1 MEKATAIYKNIGYET
16 MQYLH
21 ESFVNSVL
29 YDINEKGCYQKLEL
43 DNGCSIRFTKWRGG
57 VMPFYI
63 ILFNPKGKYIFELDL
78 SMIIYNNEIYEWH
91 LKPPQNKTTLNV
103 VSKEMNGVIK
113 LPKEY
118 INHVKNLK
126 KIISSGTNTPKN
138 GFYFLSNA
146 SWDSLTI
153 NLLKLISSVFNGHK
167 LLGLTINSQF
177 IETKEAPNDNI
188 DEYQNQRRH
197 PRKGQT
203 QLKQRLL
210 EVYDAICCIT
220 GCSTLEVLEAAH
232 ILSHADSGVNDSE
245 NALLLRADIHILF
258 DRNLLKISPKSL
270 KLFLDKSL
278 KDTEYW
284 NLNGKLLRK
293 RNDGRRPS
301 FEYLNIRWENN

>member
-1 MEKATAIYKNIGYET
+1 MKKATVIYKNIGYDI

-29 YDINEKGCYQKLEL
+29 YNINEKGCYQKLEL
-43 DNGCSIRFTKWRGG
+43 DNGCSIRFTKWNDGA
-57 VMPFYI
+57 MPFYI

-78 SMIIYNNEIYEWH
+78 SMIIYNNKFYDWH
-91 LKPPQNKTTLNV
+91 LKPPTNKTNFNV
-103 VSKEMNGVIK
+103 ISKELGEITE
-113 LPKEY
+113 LPEKY
-118 INHVKNLK
+118 INHVKDLK
-126 KIISSGTNTPKN
+126 KIIHSGTKTPKN
-138 GFYFLSNA
+138 GFRFLSNF
-146 SWDSLTI
+146 SWDSLTTKLL
-153 NLLKLISSVFNGHK
+153 NLITSVFNGHK
-167 LLGLTINSQF
+167 LLGLTTNSQF

-210 EVYDAICCIT
+210 EVYDAVCCIT

-258 DRNLLKISPKSL
+258 DRNLLKISPRIL
-270 KLFLDKSL
+270 KIYLDNSL

-301 FEYLNIRWENN
+301 FEYLNIRWKNN